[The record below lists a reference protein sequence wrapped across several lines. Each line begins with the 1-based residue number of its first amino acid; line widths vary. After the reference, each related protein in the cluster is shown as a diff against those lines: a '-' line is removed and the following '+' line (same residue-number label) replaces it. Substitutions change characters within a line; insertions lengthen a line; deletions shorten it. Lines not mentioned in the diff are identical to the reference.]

1 MGNNYHAATPLLMR
15 VEEAH
20 EGRAFLFVFFM
31 LVFVCLLHAD
41 TGFAATPK
49 SSVAAVS
56 QPAKRLSARETA
68 MVNSLLR
75 QAQQAHA
82 SGDSERMKSLLFQ
95 ARQINPNMPTPAW
108 TKKILQSDQPQWPKE
123 QVMQAMRS
131 NPGNTN
137 LLRLEEYVRRN
148 PKDIEAREFL
158 IQEAIA
164 AGAIKVLQRIEVSNK
179 GSTPWFSVL
188 KWLLV
193 ILLAAALVWPV
204 YALIRDLRAS

>member
-15 VEEAH
+15 VKDAH
-20 EGRAFLFVFFM
+20 GGRAFLSVFFM
-31 LVFVCLLHAD
+31 LVLVCLLHAN

-49 SSVAAVS
+49 NKVAAS
-56 QPAKRLSARETA
+56 QAAKRLSARETA

-158 IQEAIA
+158 IQAAIA

-179 GSTPWFSVL
+179 GSTPWLSVL

-204 YALIRDLRAS
+204 YSLIRDLRAS